1 MVKCLKAHSKGD
13 EGSKAHLKGNKGL
26 KVLSKR
32 EVGLGNALPWMVKGS
47 KVPLKGNECSKA
59 P

>member
-1 MVKCLKAHSKGD
+1 LKGDNGLKA
-13 EGSKAHLKGNKGL
+13 
-26 KVLSKR
+26 LSKR
-32 EVGLGNALPWMVKGS
+32 EVGLGNALPGMVKGS